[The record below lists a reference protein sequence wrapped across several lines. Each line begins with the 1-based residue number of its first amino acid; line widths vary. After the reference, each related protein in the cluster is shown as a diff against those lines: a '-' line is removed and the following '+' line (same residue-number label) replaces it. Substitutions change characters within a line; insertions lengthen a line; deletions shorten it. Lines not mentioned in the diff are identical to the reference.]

1 MNLILRLTR
10 TRKCY
15 NIFSHLFLFWRF
27 RNQYHSISQKKSS
40 AKSCPG
46 RGSNMTHP
54 SLAQKPRQRFFSNA
68 VRFFDRK
75 LLTDLADFQY
85 QTIKELCAS
94 CIKIWRKSDQ
104 NCDRESAATRKCKMA
119 AMTSSNSKFQK
130 PRKMT
135 LANILK
141 IICVKFHQNRFIR
154 LGCRDDTHRHTHTHT
169 HTQTHTQTHTHPG
182 FDCNIFS
189 QNDWI

>member
-1 MNLILRLTR
+1 M
-10 TRKCY
+10 
-15 NIFSHLFLFWRF
+15 
-27 RNQYHSISQKKSS
+27 QKIR
-40 AKSCPG
+40 P
-46 RGSNMTHP
+46 RWDSNPWPP
-54 SLAQKPRQRFFSNA
+54 SLARKPKQRCDSNA
-68 VRFFDRK
+68 VRFFNRK

-85 QTIKELCAS
+85 QTMQELCAS

-141 IICVKFHQNRFIR
+141 IICVKFHQNRSNR
-154 LGCRDDTHRHTHTHT
+154 LGCRDDTH
-169 HTQTHTQTHTHPG
+169 TQTDRQTDRRTHTHPG

>member
-1 MNLILRLTR
+1 MEENRIKIVTMRVPQR
-10 TRKCY
+10 
-15 NIFSHLFLFWRF
+15 I
-27 RNQYHSISQKKSS
+27 S

-46 RGSNMTHP
+46 RGLNPWPP
-54 SLAQKPRQRFFSNA
+54 SLAQKPRQRCDSNA

-75 LLTDLADFQY
+75 LLIDLVDFQY

-154 LGCRDDTHRHTHTHT
+154 LGCRDDTH
-169 HTQTHTQTHTHPG
+169 TQTDAHTPWVRLQHIQSKWLNTKIGPEL
-182 FDCNIFS
+182 
-189 QNDWI
+189 